1 MARIKIVDIPKDLKI
16 SKEEMKKVLG
26 GAETWGG
33 TKFCAETWGGTKNIN
48 QSAPNVLG
56 GISALGENLSIK

>member
-33 TKFCAETWGGTKNIN
+33 TKNIN
-48 QSAPNVLG
+48 QSVPYVPG
-56 GISALGENLSIK
+56 GISAIEEDPWHVRIQIK